1 MGVKFMV
8 KKRYVTLEWPL
19 FPAFIYNESI
29 IHIRILLLQKGI
41 SAIINHILIMGKN
54 KHVTEGHLTLFINTF
69 PNFSQSISN
78 NNDFLL
84 QVTQALP

>member
-1 MGVKFMV
+1 MCGILVADA
-8 KKRYVTLEWPL
+8 TLFSHLLPG
-19 FPAFIYNESI
+19 FSCGSK
-29 IHIRILLLQKGI
+29 HLLL
-41 SAIINHILIMGKN
+41 GKN

-69 PNFSQSISN
+69 SNFSQSISN